1 MKTTPPLNPAVELL
15 KDELAARHLTQA
27 AAAAAMRIPPTRLS
41 EITTEKK
48 RISLDTALRLER
60 CFGIDAEFWLRL
72 QQSHELRIAK
82 KAKQRELALV
92 QVLAAS

>member
-1 MKTTPPLNPAVELL
+1 MKKSHHLNPAVELL
-15 KDELAARHLTQA
+15 KDELATRGLTKA

-60 CFGIDAEFWLRL
+60 CLGIDAEFWLRL
-72 QQSHELRIAK
+72 QQSHELRVAK
-82 KAKQRELALV
+82 AEKIVELNQL
-92 QVLAAS
+92 QVL

>member
-1 MKTTPPLNPAVELL
+1 MKTIHPLNPAVELL
-15 KDELAARHLTQA
+15 KDELAARNLTQ
-27 AAAAAMRIPPTRLS
+27 AAAAAMRIPATRLS

-60 CFGIDAEFWLRL
+60 CLGIDAEFWLGL

-82 KAKQRELALV
+82 KAKKRELEQV